1 MLTCT
6 VKGLK
11 LGAQRGEK
19 RKQTVCGAV
28 GRRELI
34 PVRIIHEI
42 SGFINF
48 GGALPTGNN

>member
-34 PVRIIHEI
+34 PGELFMKFQV
-42 SGFINF
+42 S
-48 GGALPTGNN
+48 